1 MAYVLGFFA
10 ADGCMLKNNRG
21 AHFIEF
27 HITDKDILVK
37 IKKLLESDNK
47 ISIRKRNTRWKIT
60 YRLQIGSKEMFKD
73 LLFLGMTLHK
83 SKTIKL
89 PLVPDKYFSHFVRG
103 YFDGDGNVYIHKRKD
118 RKGKWSLLSG
128 FTCGS
133 KVFLEKLFSKLRKI
147 ADIKGGTLYCKKS
160 SCHCLYFS
168 TQDSGGLYRFMY
180 NKSSDLFLSRKKEIF
195 EKFIK
200 TR

>member
-10 ADGCMLKNNRG
+10 ADGCMIKNNRG

-27 HITDKDILVK
+27 HIIDKDILVK
-37 IKKLLESDNK
+37 IKNLLNSDNK
-47 ISIRKRNTRWKIT
+47 ISTRTGKTIWKT
-60 YRLQIGSKEMFKD
+60 GYRLQIGSKEMFED
-73 LLFLGMTLHK
+73 LLSLGMTPHK

-89 PLVPDKYFSHFVRG
+89 PQVPDKYFSHFIRG

-118 RKGKWSLLSG
+118 RKGRLSLLSG

-133 KVFLEKLFSKLRKI
+133 KVFLEKLFFKLRKI
-147 ADIKGGTLYCKKS
+147 ADIKGGTLYCKKDS
-160 SCHCLYFS
+160 YYCLYFS
-168 TQDSGGLYRFMY
+168 TQDSSGLYRFMY
-180 NKSSDLFLSRKKEIF
+180 NKSGDLLLSRKKEIF